1 MKKWLV
7 ANLLAAVGVFALIA
21 VTVVYNVCVRTHRVH
36 LAWAAGF
43 ILAAGFAFFCVANR
57 GLWRSRGPVLRGL
70 AIVLLSAALT
80 VAAFIGSLV
89 VVRVAGAFVE
99 LIPAFVSGRVVDA
112 AGQPVAGARLKLYE
126 TQAEYP
132 GQRTAEGQTD
142 ADGRFRL
149 RTRAGY
155 NGLDVRADGY
165 ASMNRHQYA
174 RIGPN
179 RNWDFEL
186 VPALT
191 VSGRVVDTAGR
202 PVPDRFVGFSPM
214 RLRRPAEGDSALF
227 GYGLPSEPTDA
238 EGRFTVAG
246 LAPCMHQIEVRSKE
260 GDFQQ
265 NPVNRR
271 RLDLAS
277 GRAPES
283 LELVVRPADDFAIAG
298 RVTDAA
304 GRPLEHVWVDTYIPS
319 GSHWTDWTDKQG
331 AFRLRGLDG
340 IGTTTF
346 SVGFNASGDWVLR
359 NVPLNA
365 TNLHLTVPD
374 VAPLRGA
381 VRDARTGKAVKKFE
395 VEVVR
400 FRCPDS
406 GAVREKSYYRP
417 RYLPDGRFEL
427 HGVPAGVATF
437 DVSAPGLGTQRFD
450 VDMAAGAPTEATF
463 EMKGPAV
470 LEIDVAKDGVPTNVN
485 LCAPGWKGGCT
496 SNGHVRIDSGPNG
509 KHRVWFFDGYNSS
522 WQRSAEVEL
531 RSGETTRLAVDV
543 GGSCEI
549 RGKVVWPDEYASCE
563 VRLASKPARD
573 GWTTC
578 HGLPNPEE
586 GVIAYD
592 HVSRSGADYR
602 LGPVPAGRWYLM
614 VGLDGR
620 YVYRMTPI
628 ASREIELKDGE
639 TLELDFDLTES
650 GALE

>member
-1 MKKWLV
+1 VKKWLV

-21 VTVVYNVCVRTHRVH
+21 LTIACSFWIHSHRFH
-36 LAWAAGF
+36 LAWRVSG

-57 GLWRSRGPVLRGL
+57 DLSRSRGPVLRGF

-80 VAAFIGSLV
+80 AVAFIGSLV
-89 VVRVAGAFVE
+89 PVWVANAFVD
-99 LIPAFVSGRVVDA
+99 LIPAFVSGRVVDD
-112 AGQPVAGARLKLYE
+112 AGQPVAGARLNLYE
-126 TQAEYP
+126 TQADYP

-142 ADGRFRL
+142 ADGWFRL
-149 RTRAGY
+149 RTRVGY
-155 NGLDVRADGY
+155 NRLDVRADGY
-165 ASMNRHQYA
+165 ASMYRGQYA
-174 RIGPN
+174 HLGWN
-179 RNWDFEL
+179 RNWDFAL
-186 VPALT
+186 VPAMA

-202 PVPDRFVGFSPM
+202 PVPDRIVQLFPRGP
-214 RLRRPAEGDSALF
+214 RRPAEGDSTFF
-227 GYGLPSEPTDA
+227 GGGLPPEPTDT
-238 EGRFTVAG
+238 EGRFSIAGVAPSLLEIQVG
-246 LAPCMHQIEVRSKE
+246 SKE
-260 GDFQQ
+260 GNFYQY
-265 NPVNRR
+265 PVNRR

-304 GRPLEHVWVDTYIPS
+304 GRPLEHIWVDMYIPS
-319 GSHWTDWTDKQG
+319 GSHWSDWTDQQG

-340 IGTTTF
+340 VGTSTF
-346 SVGFNASGDWVLR
+346 AVGFKASGDWVLR
-359 NVPLNA
+359 DVPLNA
-365 TNLHLTVPD
+365 TNVHLIVPD
-374 VAPLRGA
+374 VARLRGA

-406 GAVREKSYYRP
+406 GAVCEKSYYRP
-417 RYLPDGRFEL
+417 RYLPGGCFEL
-427 HGVPAGVATF
+427 GGVPAGVATL

-450 VDMAAGAPTEATF
+450 VEVAAGAQTPATF

-509 KHRVWFFDGYNSS
+509 KHRVWFFDGNNSS

-543 GGSCEI
+543 GGMCEI
-549 RGKVVWPDEYASCE
+549 RGKVVWPDEYAHCE
-563 VRLASKPARD
+563 VRLASKPAPD
-573 GWTTC
+573 GWPLY
-578 HGLPNPEE
+578 GLPDPED
-586 GVIAYD
+586 GVLAYD
-592 HVSRSGADYR
+592 HVMRSGEEYR
-602 LGPVPAGRWYLM
+602 LGSVPAGRWHLL
-614 VGLDGR
+614 VALDGR
-620 YVYRMTPI
+620 YVHRMTPI

-650 GALE
+650 GAIE

>member
-7 ANLLAAVGVFALIA
+7 ANLLAAVGVFALIGLTIA
-21 VTVVYNVCVRTHRVH
+21 CSFWIHSHRFH
-36 LAWAAGF
+36 LAWRVSG
-43 ILAAGFAFFCVANR
+43 ILAAGFVFFCVANR
-57 GLWRSRGPVLRGL
+57 GLWHSRKPVFRGF

-89 VVRVAGAFVE
+89 PVWVANAFVTS
-99 LIPAFVSGRVVDA
+99 IPAFVSGRVVDA
-112 AGQPVAGARLKLYE
+112 GGQPVAGARLKLYE

-142 ADGRFRL
+142 EDGWFRL

-155 NGLDVRADGY
+155 NRLDVRADGY

-202 PVPDRFVGFSPM
+202 PIPGRIVQLFPRGP
-214 RLRRPAEGDSALF
+214 RRPAEGDSTFF
-227 GYGLPSEPTDA
+227 GYGLSPEPTDT
-238 EGRFTVAG
+238 EGRFSVAG
-246 LAPCMHQIEVRSKE
+246 VAPSLLEIQVGSKE
-260 GDFQQ
+260 GNFYQY
-265 NPVNRR
+265 PVNRR

-277 GRAPES
+277 GNSPES
-283 LELVVRPADDFAIAG
+283 IELVVRPADDFAIAG

-359 NVPLNA
+359 DVPLNA
-365 TNLHLTVPD
+365 TNVHLIVPD
-374 VAPLRGA
+374 EGQLLGSVF
-381 VRDARTGKAVKKFE
+381 DAQTGKAVKKFE
-395 VEVVR
+395 VEVVQ

-427 HGVPAGVATF
+427 DGVPAGVATF
-437 DVSAPGLGTQRFD
+437 DISAPGLGTQRFD
-450 VDMAAGAPTEATF
+450 VDVAAGAQTSATF

-470 LEIDVAKDGVPTNVN
+470 LEIDVAKDGDPTNVN

-543 GGSCEI
+543 GGTCEI
-549 RGKVVWPDEYASCE
+549 RGKVVWPDEYAHCE

-592 HVSRSGADYR
+592 HVSRSGEEYR

-614 VGLDGR
+614 VGMDDR

-628 ASREIELKDGE
+628 ESREIELKDGE

-650 GALE
+650 GAIE